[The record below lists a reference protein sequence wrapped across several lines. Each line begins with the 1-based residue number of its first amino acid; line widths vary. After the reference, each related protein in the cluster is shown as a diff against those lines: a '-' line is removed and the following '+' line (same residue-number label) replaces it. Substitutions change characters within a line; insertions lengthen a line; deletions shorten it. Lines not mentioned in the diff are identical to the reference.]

1 VPVDQALIDDLLAR
15 IPDFR
20 RAYEP
25 GGMVPAEFVTF
36 GATARTLRSFVASY
50 HDLVGVVRDIV
61 LPNPDVKAG

>member
-1 VPVDQALIDDLLAR
+1 
-15 IPDFR
+15 
-20 RAYEP
+20 
-25 GGMVPAEFVTF
+25 MVPAEFVTF